1 MDARTSL
8 MVGVLAAQAV
18 VAMPALAEP
27 RPQVSSLRLSERDI
41 LLRFTR
47 EVQADPILRQRAMV
61 LWETHFAAQA
71 DELRGRF
78 KTDEDW
84 RPVLADAAELVDEF
98 LEASLLPRA
107 GEMRAEGMDGQ
118 AGKVWVETLDP
129 RTGQRVRQLRDAARR
144 PRLLAP
150 TGGDDAKPGQPK
162 PTETKGLRVEPAP
175 KPAR

>member
-1 MDARTSL
+1 MDARTLL

-18 VAMPALAEP
+18 VAMPARAEP
-27 RPQVSSLRLSERDI
+27 RPQVSSLRLSERDV

-47 EVQADPILRQRAMV
+47 EVQADPTLRQRAMA
-61 LWETHFAAQA
+61 LWNSHFAAQA
-71 DELRGRF
+71 DELVGRF

-84 RPVLADAAELVDEF
+84 RPVLADAAALIDEF

-107 GEMRAEGMDGQ
+107 GETRAEGPDGQ
-118 AGKVWVETLDP
+118 GGKVWVETLDP

-162 PTETKGLRVEPAP
+162 PPDTNGLPVQPAP
-175 KPAR
+175 KPVR

>member
-1 MDARTSL
+1 

-18 VAMPALAEP
+18 VAIPALAEP
-27 RPQVSSLRLSERDI
+27 RPQVSALRLSERDI

-47 EVQADPILRQRAMV
+47 EVQSDPTLRQRAMA
-61 LWETHFAAQA
+61 LWQTHFAAQA
-71 DELRGRF
+71 DELVGRF

-84 RPVLADAAELVDEF
+84 RPVLADSAALVDEF

-107 GEMRAEGMDGQ
+107 GEMRAEGADGQ
-118 AGKVWVETLDP
+118 GGKVWVETLDP

-150 TGGDDAKPGQPK
+150 TGGDDAKPGEPKQPD
-162 PTETKGLRVEPAP
+162 TKGLRVQPAP
-175 KPAR
+175 KPAK

>member
-1 MDARTSL
+1 

-18 VAMPALAEP
+18 VALPALAEP
-27 RPQVSSLRLSERDI
+27 RPQVSSLRLSEKDI

-47 EVQADPILRQRAMV
+47 EVQADPALRQRAMV
-61 LWETHFAAQA
+61 LWDTHFAAQA
-71 DELRGRF
+71 DELVGRF

-84 RPVLADAAELVDEF
+84 RPVLADAAQLVDEF

-118 AGKVWVETLDP
+118 SGKVWVETLDP

-162 PTETKGLRVEPAP
+162 PPETKGLRVQPAP
-175 KPAR
+175 KPLK

>member
-1 MDARTSL
+1 MDARTAL

-18 VAMPALAEP
+18 VALPALAEP

-41 LLRFTR
+41 LSRFTR
-47 EVQADPILRQRAMV
+47 EVQASPTLRQRAMS

-71 DELRGRF
+71 DELVRRLE
-78 KTDEDW
+78 TDDDW
-84 RPVLADAAELVDEF
+84 RPVLADAAALVDEF

-107 GEMRAEGMDGQ
+107 GETRAEGTDGQ
-118 AGKVWVETLDP
+118 GGKVRVETLDP

-162 PTETKGLRVEPAP
+162 PPGSKGLRVEPAP